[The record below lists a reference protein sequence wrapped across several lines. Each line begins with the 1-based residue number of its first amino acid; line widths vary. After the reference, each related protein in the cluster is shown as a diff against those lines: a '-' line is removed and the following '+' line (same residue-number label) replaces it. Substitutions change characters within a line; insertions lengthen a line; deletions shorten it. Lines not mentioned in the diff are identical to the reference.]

1 MTDISF
7 DPCKCGAVVVSDATA
22 VAELKAD
29 NERLRAELKAAIW
42 SDSEECELLTADNAK
57 LRAALE
63 LWHLA
68 TKINVTMEGPQ
79 YAGVSFILGSQA
91 WERTRAA
98 LGGDK

>member
-1 MTDISF
+1 MTDII
-7 DPCKCGAVVVSDATA
+7 
-22 VAELKAD
+22 
-29 NERLRAELKAAIW
+29 ERLRGYARDDHERGCNGRYYDCSCGYDKKRDPLLIEAADEI
-42 SDSEECELLTADNAK
+42 ER

-79 YAGVSFILGSQA
+79 YMGVSFILGRQA

-98 LGGDK
+98 LEGK

>member
-1 MTDISF
+1 MTDIVHRLAQWAEN
-7 DPCKCGAVVVSDATA
+7 DMPAED
-22 VAELKAD
+22 VALAAKHEI
-29 NERLRAELKAAIW
+29 ER
-42 SDSEECELLTADNAK
+42 

-79 YAGVSFILGSQA
+79 YMGVSFILGRQA

-98 LGGDK
+98 LEGDT

>member
-1 MTDISF
+1 VNLSK
-7 DPCKCGAVVVSDATA
+7 PVSMD
-22 VAELKAD
+22 LID
-29 NERLRAELKAAIW
+29 RIERTIQFTECNNTVDLLR
-42 SDSEECELLTADNAK
+42 ECEEEISK

-79 YAGVSFILGSQA
+79 YMGVSFILGRQA

>member
-1 MTDISF
+1 MTDREF
-7 DPCKCGAVVVSDATA
+7 DVRAYDQGVRDGRHEAA
-22 VAELKAD
+22 AE
-29 NERLRAELKAAIW
+29 
-42 SDSEECELLTADNAK
+42 NAK

-79 YAGVSFILGSQA
+79 YMGVSFILGRQA

-98 LGGDK
+98 LTNEKEEGK